1 MIAIEGTVRRITF
14 RNEDNFYS
22 VFRLEVP
29 ESRFPVT
36 VVGSFAALK
45 EGEQLRLEGDWIHHP
60 TFGRQF
66 KAEKSEVLLPTTESG
81 LIRYLGSGLL
91 KGIKKKRAEAMV
103 HHFGKDVLR
112 VIREDPKALTVIRGI
127 DEKLAYRIRDNL
139 LTHKEIENFMIY
151 LQGFDISP
159 HLAIRIYKHYSNQ
172 GQSDLVHLIRSNP
185 YRLADEVFG
194 IGFRTA
200 DEIGQKLGIPS
211 EDPQRLKA
219 GLRHVLSEQT
229 NEGHCYVPQD
239 MLLEL
244 ASNALLADPENIQK
258 ALNDLLTNGECM
270 AEPTING
277 QISVYL
283 MPFYYAESRAAQ
295 RLLWLVNSGGSQQTL
310 MAKETWQQQYRED
323 IAPLEAKLGLRF
335 AEEQIFA
342 LQQALNHQV
351 TIITGGPGTGK
362 TTIVRA
368 LTMLYNQRQAKILLA
383 APTGRAAKRLN
394 EVTGREAK
402 TIHRLL
408 EYSFVA
414 GVGVDFARNE
424 DNPLS
429 CDVLILDESSM
440 MDILLFYHV
449 LKAIPLGCRLI
460 LIGDQDQLPSVGA
473 GNVLKD
479 LIDSGKIPVVT
490 LKTVFRQAEQ
500 SLIVTNAHRIRSGEM
515 PQYGQPDADFFFMEK
530 EDPEEVLQLVCDL
543 ATKRL
548 PAFLKVDAYEGIQV
562 LTPMRRGS
570 IGVDQLNHSL
580 QERLNPANSGKPE
593 LQRAG
598 VSYRLGDKVMQIRN
612 NYDKGVFNGDIGRIV
627 EVDREALL
635 LVVEYADGEGNHL
648 IPYED
653 HELDELTQSYAITVH
668 KSQGSEY
675 PAVIIPLLTQ
685 HAILLQRNLL
695 YTAVTRGKKLVVI
708 VGSKRALHLAIQRNE
723 VAIRYTALAQR
734 LRGES
739 HALS

>member
-1 MIAIEGTVRRITF
+1 
-14 RNEDNFYS
+14 
-22 VFRLEVP
+22 
-29 ESRFPVT
+29 
-36 VVGSFAALK
+36 
-45 EGEQLRLEGDWIHHP
+45 
-60 TFGRQF
+60 
-66 KAEKSEVLLPTTESG
+66 
-81 LIRYLGSGLL
+81 
-91 KGIKKKRAEAMV
+91 
-103 HHFGKDVLR
+103 
-112 VIREDPKALTVIRGI
+112 
-127 DEKLAYRIRDNL
+127 
-139 LTHKEIENFMIY
+139 
-151 LQGFDISP
+151 
-159 HLAIRIYKHYSNQ
+159 
-172 GQSDLVHLIRSNP
+172 
-185 YRLADEVFG
+185 
-194 IGFRTA
+194 
-200 DEIGQKLGIPS
+200 
-211 EDPQRLKA
+211 
-219 GLRHVLSEQT
+219 
-229 NEGHCYVPQD
+229 
-239 MLLEL
+239 
-244 ASNALLADPENIQK
+244 
-258 ALNDLLTNGECM
+258 M

-479 LIDSGKIPVVT
+479 LIVSGKIPVVT

-708 VGSKRALHLAIQRNE
+708 VGSKRALRLAIQRNE